1 VTAVAA
7 DSAAPAVS
15 ESAPVAEAAVSVFA
29 TASGYAAV
37 VVVSESAAVAVDVVA
52 AVVESRSATVAED
65 AAAVVIVQESA
76 TAAVDV
82 AAVAADAAAVDVSE
96 FAIVTVAVASADA
109 AAGSVTAE
117 VVAAAPSFVTGVA
130 DLLNSVPWLAV
141 ASRKLVYFAVEAA
154 AGPRTEIAVG
164 SYPASAVEP
173 LLSVTVAVVAYS
185 EVADYS
191 VAAYFAV
198 DSAVDPYYWTAGT
211 AASHPR
217 SFCILVNLKLF
228 EKYIYGIK

>member
-1 VTAVAA
+1 
-7 DSAAPAVS
+7 
-15 ESAPVAEAAVSVFA
+15 VFA

-65 AAAVVIVQESA
+65 AAAAAVVIVQESA
-76 TAAVDV
+76 TAAVD
-82 AAVAADAAAVDVSE
+82 VAADAAAVDVSE

-141 ASRKLVYFAVEAA
+141 ASRKLVYFAVGAA
-154 AGPRTEIAVG
+154 AGPRTEIAVE